1 MIDNVPENVANLKDK
16 TYKIK
21 QSLVFES
28 VFLKSSSSQGTVLSY
43 IGFIF

>member
-21 QSLVFES
+21 QSLVISWIFKKWIYAKS
-28 VFLKSSSSQGTVLSY
+28 KSS
-43 IGFIF
+43 FISKN